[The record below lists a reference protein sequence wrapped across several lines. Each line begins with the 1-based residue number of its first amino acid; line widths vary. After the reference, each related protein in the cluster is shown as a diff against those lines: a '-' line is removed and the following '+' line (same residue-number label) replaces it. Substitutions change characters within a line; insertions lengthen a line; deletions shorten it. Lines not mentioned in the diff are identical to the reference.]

1 MKKNRR
7 DSFVESS
14 TYIAFMDGLP
24 EYSKLYFKIGK
35 SINPKE
41 RLRQLQTS
49 NPFIKNILLHDF
61 DCEYFLHFHLKK
73 HKVKNEWFC
82 INKALTPQ
90 DACKIIL
97 PLITNYLNLRY
108 NRNNLK
114 CTYKTNNYEMK

>member
-35 SINPKE
+35 SINYKE

-49 NPFIKNILLHDF
+49 NPFVKTILLQGF
-61 DCEYFLHFHLKK
+61 DCEYFLHSYLKK
-73 HKVKNEWFC
+73 YKVKNEWFC
-82 INKALTPQ
+82 INEASTVK
-90 DACKIIL
+90 DVCKLIL
-97 PLITNYLNLRY
+97 PLITNYLNL
-108 NRNNLK
+108 NK
-114 CTYKTNNYEMK
+114 E